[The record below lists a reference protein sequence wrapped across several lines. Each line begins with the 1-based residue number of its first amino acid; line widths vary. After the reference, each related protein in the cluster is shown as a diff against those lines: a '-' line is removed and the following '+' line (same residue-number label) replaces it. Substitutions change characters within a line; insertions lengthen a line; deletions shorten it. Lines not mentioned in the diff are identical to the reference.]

1 MKKIKEAY
9 KESRKGVLVVYLLLR
24 FLVILVMVR
33 QIFLH
38 NYWNAFL
45 CILVLIQFLI
55 PYFITKKLK
64 IELPSIF
71 EIIILLFIFSSEV
84 LGEIQNFYGV
94 FKHFDTVLHTLNGF
108 LCAAVGF
115 SLIDLCNNNSEKF
128 NLSPLYLTIVAFCFS
143 MTIGVLWEF
152 LEYSID
158 KVMLSDMQKDKL
170 VTKISSVWLNPD
182 GKNKAI
188 IVDNIN
194 KTIIY
199 SDSGETVI
207 EGGYLDLGLNDTMKD
222 LIVNFV
228 GAVVFSIFGYLYVIN
243 RDKYKIAEKFM
254 PKKVNKCKVKI

>member
-188 IVDNIN
+188 VVDNIN

-254 PKKVNKCKVKI
+254 PKRKNM

>member
-9 KESRKGVLVVYLLLR
+9 KENRKGVLVVYLLLR
-24 FLVILVMVR
+24 FLVILVMIR

-170 VTKISSVWLNPD
+170 VNKISSVWLNPD

-188 IVDNIN
+188 VVDNIN

-199 SDSGETVI
+199 TSDGETI
-207 EGGYLDLGLNDTMKD
+207 IDGGYLDLGLNDTMKD

-254 PKKVNKCKVKI
+254 PKRKNM

>member
-64 IELPSIF
+64 IELQSIF

-228 GAVVFSIFGYLYVIN
+228 GAVVFSIFGYLYIIN

-254 PKKVNKCKVKI
+254 PKKSK

>member
-64 IELPSIF
+64 IELPRIF

-188 IVDNIN
+188 VVDNIN

-254 PKKVNKCKVKI
+254 PKKSK

>member
-188 IVDNIN
+188 VVDNIN

>member
-188 IVDNIN
+188 VVDNIN

-207 EGGYLDLGLNDTMKD
+207 EAGYLDLGLNDTMKD

-254 PKKVNKCKVKI
+254 PKKSK

>member
-188 IVDNIN
+188 VVDNIN

-228 GAVVFSIFGYLYVIN
+228 GAAVFSIFGYLYVIN

-254 PKKVNKCKVKI
+254 PKKSK

>member
-1 MKKIKEAY
+1 MKKIKAAY
-9 KESRKGVLVVYLLLR
+9 KESKKDVLTVYLLLR
-24 FLVILVMVR
+24 FLVILVFVR
-33 QIFLH
+33 QIILH

-55 PYFITKKLK
+55 PYFVSKKFK
-64 IELPSIF
+64 IELPNIF

-84 LGEIQNFYGV
+84 LGEIQNFYET
-94 FKHFDTVLHTLNGF
+94 FKHFDTALHTLNGF

-115 SLIDLCNNNSEKF
+115 TLVDLFNNNSEKF
-128 NLSPLYLTIVAFCFS
+128 NLSPLYLTITAFCFS

-158 KVMLSDMQKDKL
+158 KFMLSDMQKDKL
-170 VTKISSVWLNPD
+170 VTTVSSVWLNPD

-188 IVDNIN
+188 VIN
-194 KTIIY
+194 DIDKTIIY
-199 SDSGETVI
+199 SKDGETVI
-207 EGGYLDLGLNDTMKD
+207 NGGYLDIGLNDTMKD

-228 GAVVFSIFGYLYVIN
+228 GAVTFSIFGYLYVIN

-254 PKKVNKCKVKI
+254 LKKSK

>member
-9 KESRKGVLVVYLLLR
+9 KESRKGVLIVYLLLR

-188 IVDNIN
+188 VVDNIN

-199 SDSGETVI
+199 SDSGETII

-254 PKKVNKCKVKI
+254 PKKRK

>member
-188 IVDNIN
+188 VVDNIN

-199 SDSGETVI
+199 SDSRETVI

-254 PKKVNKCKVKI
+254 PKKSK

>member
-128 NLSPLYLTIVAFCFS
+128 NLSPIYLTIVAFCFS

-243 RDKYKIAEKFM
+243 RDKYKIAEKFI
-254 PKKVNKCKVKI
+254 PKKSK

>member
-188 IVDNIN
+188 VVDNIN
-194 KTIIY
+194 KTVIY

>member
-9 KESRKGVLVVYLLLR
+9 KESRKGVLIVYLLLR
-24 FLVILVMVR
+24 FLVILVMIR

-188 IVDNIN
+188 VVDNIN

-254 PKKVNKCKVKI
+254 PKKSK

>member
-9 KESRKGVLVVYLLLR
+9 KESRKGVLIVYLLLR

-194 KTIIY
+194 KTIIC

-228 GAVVFSIFGYLYVIN
+228 GAVVFSIFGYLYIIN

-254 PKKVNKCKVKI
+254 PKKSK

>member
-188 IVDNIN
+188 VVDNIN

-228 GAVVFSIFGYLYVIN
+228 GAAVFSIFGYLYVIN

-254 PKKVNKCKVKI
+254 PKNSK

>member
-199 SDSGETVI
+199 SNSGETVI

-254 PKKVNKCKVKI
+254 PKKSK

>member
-1 MKKIKEAY
+1 
-9 KESRKGVLVVYLLLR
+9 
-24 FLVILVMVR
+24 
-33 QIFLH
+33 
-38 NYWNAFL
+38 
-45 CILVLIQFLI
+45 
-55 PYFITKKLK
+55 
-64 IELPSIF
+64 
-71 EIIILLFIFSSEV
+71 
-84 LGEIQNFYGV
+84 
-94 FKHFDTVLHTLNGF
+94 
-108 LCAAVGF
+108 
-115 SLIDLCNNNSEKF
+115 
-128 NLSPLYLTIVAFCFS
+128 

-188 IVDNIN
+188 VVDNIN

-199 SDSGETVI
+199 SDSRETVI

-254 PKKVNKCKVKI
+254 PKKSK

>member
-188 IVDNIN
+188 VVDNIN

-228 GAVVFSIFGYLYVIN
+228 GAVVFSIFGYLYIIN

-254 PKKVNKCKVKI
+254 PKKSK

>member
-1 MKKIKEAY
+1 MKNIKEAY
-9 KESRKGVLVVYLLLR
+9 KENRKGVLVVYLLLR

-170 VTKISSVWLNPD
+170 VTKISSVYLNPE

-188 IVDNIN
+188 VIDDIN

-199 SDSGETVI
+199 TSDGETI
-207 EGGYLDLGLNDTMKD
+207 IDGGYLDLGLNDTMKD

-254 PKKVNKCKVKI
+254 PKKKNM

>member
-9 KESRKGVLVVYLLLR
+9 KDNRKGVLIVYLLLR

-199 SDSGETVI
+199 SNSGETVI

-254 PKKVNKCKVKI
+254 PKKSK

>member
-64 IELPSIF
+64 IELPRIF

-170 VTKISSVWLNPD
+170 VTNISSVWLNPD

-188 IVDNIN
+188 VVDNIN

-228 GAVVFSIFGYLYVIN
+228 GAAVFSIFGYLYVIN

-254 PKKVNKCKVKI
+254 PKKSK

>member
-188 IVDNIN
+188 VVDNIN

-207 EGGYLDLGLNDTMKD
+207 KGGYLDLGLNDTMKD

-254 PKKVNKCKVKI
+254 PKKSK

>member
-1 MKKIKEAY
+1 MKNIKEAY
-9 KESRKGVLVVYLLLR
+9 KENRKGVLVVYLLLR

-71 EIIILLFIFSSEV
+71 EIIILLYIFSSEV

-170 VTKISSVWLNPD
+170 VTKISSVYLNPD

-188 IVDNIN
+188 VIDDIN

-199 SDSGETVI
+199 TGDGETI
-207 EGGYLDLGLNDTMKD
+207 IDGGYLDLGLNDTMKD

-254 PKKVNKCKVKI
+254 PKKKNM

>member
-64 IELPSIF
+64 IELPRIF

-108 LCAAVGF
+108 LCATVGF

-188 IVDNIN
+188 VVNNIN

-228 GAVVFSIFGYLYVIN
+228 GAAVFSIFGYLYVIN

-254 PKKVNKCKVKI
+254 PKKSK

>member
-1 MKKIKEAY
+1 MKNIKEAY
-9 KESRKGVLVVYLLLR
+9 KENRKGVLVVYLLLR

-170 VTKISSVWLNPD
+170 VTKISSVYLNPD

-188 IVDNIN
+188 VIDDIN

-199 SDSGETVI
+199 TGDGETI
-207 EGGYLDLGLNDTMKD
+207 IDGGYLDLGLNDTMKD

-254 PKKVNKCKVKI
+254 PKKKNM

>member
-243 RDKYKIAEKFM
+243 RDKYKIAEKFI
-254 PKKVNKCKVKI
+254 PKKSK

>member
-9 KESRKGVLVVYLLLR
+9 KDNRKGVLVVYLLLR

-188 IVDNIN
+188 VIDDIN

-254 PKKVNKCKVKI
+254 PKKSK

>member
-1 MKKIKEAY
+1 MKNIKEAY
-9 KESRKGVLVVYLLLR
+9 KENRKGVLVVYLLLR

-170 VTKISSVWLNPD
+170 VTKISSVYLNPK

-188 IVDNIN
+188 VIDDIN
-194 KTIIY
+194 RTIIY
-199 SDSGETVI
+199 TSDGETI
-207 EGGYLDLGLNDTMKD
+207 IDGGYLDLGLNDTMKD

-254 PKKVNKCKVKI
+254 PKKKNM

>member
-1 MKKIKEAY
+1 MKNIKAAY
-9 KESRKGVLVVYLLLR
+9 KESRKDVLTVYLLLR
-24 FLVILVMVR
+24 FLVILIFVR
-33 QIFLH
+33 QIILH

-55 PYFITKKLK
+55 PYFISKKFK
-64 IELPSIF
+64 IELPNIF

-84 LGEIQNFYGV
+84 LGEIQNFYGT

-115 SLIDLCNNNSEKF
+115 ALVDLFNNNSEKF
-128 NLSPLYLTIVAFCFS
+128 NLSPLYLTITAFCFS

-158 KVMLSDMQKDKL
+158 KFMLSDMQKDKL
-170 VTKISSVWLNPD
+170 VTTVSSVWLNPD

-188 IVDNIN
+188 VIN
-194 KTIIY
+194 DIDKTIIY
-199 SDSGETVI
+199 SKDEETVI
-207 EGGYLDLGLNDTMKD
+207 NGGYLDIGLNDTMKD

-228 GAVVFSIFGYLYVIN
+228 GAVTFSIFGYLYVIN

-254 PKKVNKCKVKI
+254 LKKSK

>member
-188 IVDNIN
+188 VVDNIN

-199 SDSGETVI
+199 SGSGETEI

-254 PKKVNKCKVKI
+254 PKKSK

>member
-228 GAVVFSIFGYLYVIN
+228 GAVVFSIFGCLYIIN

-254 PKKVNKCKVKI
+254 PKKSK

>member
-9 KESRKGVLVVYLLLR
+9 KESRKGVLIVYLLLR

-188 IVDNIN
+188 VVDNIN

-228 GAVVFSIFGYLYVIN
+228 GAAVFSIFGYLYVIN

-254 PKKVNKCKVKI
+254 PKKSK

>member
-254 PKKVNKCKVKI
+254 PKKSK

>member
-9 KESRKGVLVVYLLLR
+9 KDNRKGVLIVYLLLR

-228 GAVVFSIFGYLYVIN
+228 GAVVFSIFGYLYIIN

-254 PKKVNKCKVKI
+254 PKKSK

>member
-254 PKKVNKCKVKI
+254 PKKK